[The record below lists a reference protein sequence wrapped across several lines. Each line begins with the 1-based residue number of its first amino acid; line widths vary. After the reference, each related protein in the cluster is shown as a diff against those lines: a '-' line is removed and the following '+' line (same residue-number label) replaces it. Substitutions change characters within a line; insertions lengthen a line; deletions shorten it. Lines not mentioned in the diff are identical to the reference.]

1 VLAWNPITAVA
12 RTLLKTA
19 FKITTRAKMQ
29 YPLWRQILTWRQIL
43 RPHAIGPIGL
53 SIAVVLWGF
62 GYKISLYHLHA
73 VSQERIPVAKLWI
86 QSRDSSVVV
95 MASRLKAKSHL
106 VLDSQAVLSSINQR
120 HPCLDCAAAV
130 ISPVCW
136 SRHPYFDFLISLRS
150 PPPLRLLLA

>member
-86 QSRDSSVVV
+86 QSRDCSV
-95 MASRLKAKSHL
+95 MMGSRLKAKSHL
-106 VLDSQAVLSSINQR
+106 VLDSQDVLSSMIQR
-120 HPCLDCAAAV
+120 HPCLDCATAV
-130 ISPVCW
+130 IPPVCW
-136 SRHPYFDFLISLRS
+136 CRLPYLDFLIPFRS
-150 PPPLRLLLA
+150 PPPLRFLLA

>member
-1 VLAWNPITAVA
+1 MSAWNPITALV

-19 FKITTRAKMQ
+19 FKIRTRAKGQ
-29 YPLWRQILTWRQIL
+29 YPLWRQIL
-43 RPHAIGPIGL
+43 RPYAIGLIGL

-62 GYKISLYHLHA
+62 GYKLSLYYLHA